1 MPALIKE
8 FEIHPDIKI
17 DEIADLGR
25 GPFGQRLISNVTG
38 GQIVGNR
45 LKGTI
50 VSPGGDWALVGKD
63 GFGRIDVRLTFKTVD
78 GALIYVQFFGL
89 AQLTPA
95 IMSIASGDTPAT
107 FGEQYIFVN
116 PRLETG
122 DRRYSWVNQTV
133 FIGEGHLLPGPRIEF
148 HVYRVANS

>member
-1 MPALIKE
+1 MPKLIKE
-8 FEIHPDIKI
+8 FEIHPDVKI
-17 DEIADLGR
+17 DEIAVVGP

-50 VSPGGDWALVGKD
+50 ISPGGDWALVGED
-63 GFGRIDVRLTFKTVD
+63 GFARIDVRLTFKTVD
-78 GALIYVQFFGL
+78 GALIYVQFFGV

-95 IMSIASGDTPAT
+95 IMSIAGGDTPAN

-122 DRRYSWVNQTV
+122 DPRYSWVNQTV
-133 FIGEGHLLPGPRIEF
+133 FIGEGRLLPGPRIEF

>member
-63 GFGRIDVRLTFKTVD
+63 GFARIDVRLTFKTVD

-95 IMSIASGDTPAT
+95 IMSIASGDTVAT

-122 DRRYSWVNQTV
+122 DLRYSWVNQTM